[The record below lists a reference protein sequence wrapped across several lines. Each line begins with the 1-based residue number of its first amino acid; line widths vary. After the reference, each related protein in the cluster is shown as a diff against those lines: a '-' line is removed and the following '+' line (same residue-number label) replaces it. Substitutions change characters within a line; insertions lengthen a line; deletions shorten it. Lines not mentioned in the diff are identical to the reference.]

1 MPATKRRKKMGP
13 GTSAPERQSGRLKGS
28 IRPNYK
34 EDSESESGE
43 GAKDKG
49 KKGKGKAR
57 QR

>member
-1 MPATKRRKKMGP
+1 MGP